1 MNRELVAQLRKY
13 TGQPVIDCKEILAD
27 LPVELAEAYVQYYSE
42 HSISWFIDPI
52 EVDPKYKEAF
62 EDAEKEAS
70 AYLESWKKKRLAEF
84 ESSGMEHRTFR
95 GASHIKAN
103 EKQRVLKE
111 NHGVSWKTP
120 SQMNKNVV
128 FD

>member
-42 HSISWFIDPI
+42 HSISWFIDPKKKKSKKKKGI
-52 EVDPKYKEAF
+52 EEG
-62 EDAEKEAS
+62 EKEGG